1 LRSEIIQDHAAR
13 MERSPL
19 ASRTVLSAG
28 YDAERQVLE
37 LEFSSGRVYQYDG
50 VPPAT
55 YDWLLR
61 TSSKGGFVT
70 RMINGRYPYRDV
82 TQAKSEPVDLEAAL
96 RASLAPN
103 EP

>member
-1 LRSEIIQDHAAR
+1 

-37 LEFSSGRVYQYDG
+37 LEFSSGRIYQFDG
-50 VPPAT
+50 VPRPT
-55 YDWLLR
+55 YDWLVR
-61 TSSKGGFVT
+61 TSSKGSFVT

-82 TQAKSEPVDLEAAL
+82 THASVEPVDLEAAL
-96 RASLAPN
+96 RASLSQR

>member
-1 LRSEIIQDHAAR
+1 

-37 LEFSSGRVYQYDG
+37 LEFSSGRLYQFDG

-55 YDWLLR
+55 YQWLVR
-61 TSSKGGFVT
+61 TSSKGSFVA

-82 TQAKSEPVDLEAAL
+82 THASIEPVDLEAAL
-96 RASLAPN
+96 RASLSQR